1 MILRVRLRSCEG
13 TNEDR
18 ISVFNELL
26 ATARVDDGR
35 MLKPLSESARPQH
48 NPDHVRGMNYSNLGG
63 SAGGKLYETAADVIR
78 AVRES
83 ATKEQ

>member
-1 MILRVRLRSCEG
+1 MLILQG

-26 ATARVDDGR
+26 AAVRVDDGR
-35 MLKPLSESARPQH
+35 ILKPLSESARPQH
-48 NPDHVRGMNYSNLGG
+48 NPDHERGMNYSDLGG
-63 SAGGKLYETAADVIR
+63 SAGGELYSTAADVIH

-83 ATKEQ
+83 DGNEQ